1 MRQYAKTVTLTEG
14 NVWHGVTTAGVTASW
29 DGELVEVSD
38 DTPSVGTQSITIYK
52 AQGFI
57 QASST
62 RSRTSPASPRTSS
75 SCSPTPRTGS
85 RARPT

>member
-29 DGELVEVSD
+29 DGELAEVSD
-38 DTPSVGTQSITIYK
+38 DSPAVATASITVYK
-52 AQGFI
+52 AQGFV
-57 QASST
+57 QASVEAFQDIAGLA
-62 RSRTSPASPRTSS
+62 RTSW

-85 RARPT
+85 RVRPT